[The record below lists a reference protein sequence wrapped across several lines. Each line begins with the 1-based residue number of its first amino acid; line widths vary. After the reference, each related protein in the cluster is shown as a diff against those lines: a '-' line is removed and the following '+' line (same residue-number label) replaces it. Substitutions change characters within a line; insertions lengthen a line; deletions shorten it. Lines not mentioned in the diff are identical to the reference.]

1 MLIKHCSG
9 ERHCTSVAE
18 ATADNL
24 QKQDLRSTEEVLLH
38 VSGTHGESNFVRI
51 SYNLFVDPWTPPL
64 WLWRAELWAFC
75 CGLRR
80 WKLRAVRRAARA
92 KPASMAGAQLEL
104 C

>member
-9 ERHCTSVAE
+9 ERHCTSAAE

-51 SYNLFVDPWTPPL
+51 SYNLVDPWILPL
-64 WLWRAELWAFC
+64 
-75 CGLRR
+75 
-80 WKLRAVRRAARA
+80 
-92 KPASMAGAQLEL
+92 
-104 C
+104 